1 MTNLI
6 PESET
11 PNKRERAKADRRDQL
26 LRAAARLLAMR
37 GYARVRLEDL
47 GSAVGISG
55 PAIYR
60 HFPNKEALLVDLLT
74 DISRRLLEGGMTVA
88 EAASSP
94 AEALDGLIDF
104 HLDFALNESDLI
116 RVQDRDLDS
125 LPENARR
132 QVRQYQRRYVEAWVQ
147 VLCRSQQGL
156 DESDAR
162 IKAHAAFG
170 LMNSTPTARVGRH
183 PHRPERCCGRWWLP
197 HCAPSCAPSGRS
209 PPRPPPASR
218 RRPHLRKRR
227 RW

>member
-6 PESET
+6 PASES

-26 LRAAARLLAMR
+26 LQAAARLLAMR

-60 HFPNKEALLVDLLT
+60 HFANKEALLVDLLT
-74 DISRRLLEGGMTVA
+74 DISRRLLEGGTGVA
-88 EAASSP
+88 EE
-94 AEALDGLIDF
+94 AETAHKALSGLIDF
-104 HLDFALNESDLI
+104 HLDFALTESDLI

-132 QVRQYQRRYVEAWVQ
+132 QVRQYQRRYVELWVQ
-147 VLCRSQQGL
+147 VLCRIDDGL

-170 LMNSTPTARVGRH
+170 LMNSTPYSA
-183 PHRPERCCGRWWLP
+183 
-197 HCAPSCAPSGRS
+197 GRS
-209 PPRPPPASR
+209 APAQTR
-218 RRPHLRKRR
+218 AVLRQMVVAALSS
-227 RW
+227 

>member
-6 PESET
+6 PESAT

-26 LRAAARLLAMR
+26 LTAAARLLAMR
-37 GYARVRLEDL
+37 GFARVRLEDL

-74 DISRRLLEGGMTVA
+74 DVSRRLLEGGTAVA
-88 EAASSP
+88 EAAATAP
-94 AEALDGLIDF
+94 GALSGLIDF

-125 LPENARR
+125 LPESARR

-147 VLCRSQQGL
+147 VLCQVDPDL

-162 IKAHAAFG
+162 IKAHAVFG
-170 LMNSTPTARVGRH
+170 LMNSTPYSA
-183 PHRPERCCGRWWLP
+183 
-197 HCAPSCAPSGRS
+197 GRS
-209 PPRPPPASR
+209 APAQTR
-218 RRPHLRKRR
+218 AVLRQMVVAALDS
-227 RW
+227 

>member
-6 PESET
+6 PESAT

-26 LRAAARLLAMR
+26 LTAAARLLAMR
-37 GYARVRLEDL
+37 GFARVRLEDL

-74 DISRRLLEGGMTVA
+74 DVSRRLLEGGTAVA
-88 EAASSP
+88 EAAATAP
-94 AEALDGLIDF
+94 GALSGLIDF

-125 LPENARR
+125 LPESARR

-147 VLCRSQQGL
+147 VLCQVDPDL

-162 IKAHAAFG
+162 IKAHAVFG
-170 LMNSTPTARVGRH
+170 LMNSTPYSA
-183 PHRPERCCGRWWLP
+183 
-197 HCAPSCAPSGRS
+197 GRS
-209 PPRPPPASR
+209 APAQTR
-218 RRPHLRKRR
+218 AVLRQMVVAALGS
-227 RW
+227 

>member
-6 PESET
+6 PESAS

-26 LRAAARLLAMR
+26 LTAAARLLAMR

-74 DISRRLLEGGMTVA
+74 DISRRLLEGGTAVV
-88 EAASSP
+88 EAAATP
-94 AEALDGLIDF
+94 PQALSGLIDF
-104 HLDFALNESDLI
+104 HLDFALSESDLI

-125 LPENARR
+125 LPESARR

-147 VLCRSQQGL
+147 MLCQVDPEL

-170 LMNSTPTARVGRH
+170 LMNSTPYSA
-183 PHRPERCCGRWWLP
+183 
-197 HCAPSCAPSGRS
+197 GRS
-209 PPRPPPASR
+209 APAQTR
-218 RRPHLRKRR
+218 AVLRQMVVAALGS
-227 RW
+227 

>member
-6 PESET
+6 PESTT

-26 LRAAARLLAMR
+26 LTAAARLLAMR
-37 GYARVRLEDL
+37 GFARVRLEDL

-74 DISRRLLEGGMTVA
+74 DVSRRLLEGGTAVA
-88 EAASSP
+88 EAAATAP
-94 AEALDGLIDF
+94 GALSGLIDF

-125 LPENARR
+125 LPESARR

-147 VLCRSQQGL
+147 VLCQVDPDL

-162 IKAHAAFG
+162 IKAHAVFG
-170 LMNSTPTARVGRH
+170 LMNSTPYSA
-183 PHRPERCCGRWWLP
+183 
-197 HCAPSCAPSGRS
+197 GRS
-209 PPRPPPASR
+209 APAQTR
-218 RRPHLRKRR
+218 AVLRQMVVAALGS
-227 RW
+227 

>member
-6 PESET
+6 PESTT

-26 LRAAARLLAMR
+26 LSAAARLLAMR

-74 DISRRLLEGGMTVA
+74 DISRRLLEGGTAVV
-88 EAASSP
+88 EAAATASG
-94 AEALDGLIDF
+94 ALSGLIDF

-125 LPENARR
+125 LPESARR

-147 VLCRSQQGL
+147 VLCQVEPDL

-170 LMNSTPTARVGRH
+170 LLNSTPYSA
-183 PHRPERCCGRWWLP
+183 
-197 HCAPSCAPSGRS
+197 GRS
-209 PPRPPPASR
+209 APAQTR
-218 RRPHLRKRR
+218 AVLRHMVVAALSS
-227 RW
+227 

>member
-6 PESET
+6 PAAES

-26 LRAAARLLAMR
+26 LQAAGRLLAMR

-60 HFPNKEALLVDLLT
+60 HFANKEALLVDLLT
-74 DISRRLLEGGMTVA
+74 DISRRLLEGGTTVA
-88 EAASSP
+88 EEAETAH
-94 AEALDGLIDF
+94 EALSGLIDF
-104 HLDFALNESDLI
+104 HLDFALTESDLI

-125 LPENARR
+125 LPESARR
-132 QVRQYQRRYVEAWVQ
+132 QVRQYQRRYVELWVQ
-147 VLCRSQQGL
+147 VLCRIYDGL

-170 LMNSTPTARVGRH
+170 LMNSTPYSA
-183 PHRPERCCGRWWLP
+183 
-197 HCAPSCAPSGRS
+197 GRS
-209 PPRPPPASR
+209 APAQTR
-218 RRPHLRKRR
+218 AVLRQMVVAALGS
-227 RW
+227 

>member
-1 MTNLI
+1 MTNLV

-26 LRAAARLLAMR
+26 LQAAARLVAMR

-74 DISRRLLEGGMTVA
+74 DVSRRLLAGGTDVV
-88 EAASSP
+88 EAAAGAS
-94 AEALDGLIDF
+94 EALSGLIDF

-147 VLCRSQQGL
+147 VLCQIDGEL

-170 LMNSTPTARVGRH
+170 LMNSTPYSA
-183 PHRPERCCGRWWLP
+183 
-197 HCAPSCAPSGRS
+197 GRS
-209 PPRPPPASR
+209 APTQTRAV
-218 RRPHLRKRR
+218 LRQMVVAALGS
-227 RW
+227 

>member
-6 PESET
+6 PESAT

-26 LRAAARLLAMR
+26 LTAAARLLAMR

-74 DISRRLLEGGMTVA
+74 DISRRLLEGGTAVV
-88 EAASSP
+88 EGAATAP
-94 AEALDGLIDF
+94 QALSGLIDF
-104 HLDFALNESDLI
+104 HLDFALSESDLI

-125 LPENARR
+125 LPESARR

-147 VLCRSQQGL
+147 LLCQVDPDL

-170 LMNSTPTARVGRH
+170 LLNSTPYSA
-183 PHRPERCCGRWWLP
+183 
-197 HCAPSCAPSGRS
+197 GRS
-209 PPRPPPASR
+209 APAQTR
-218 RRPHLRKRR
+218 AVLRQMVVAALGS
-227 RW
+227 

>member
-6 PESET
+6 PESAT

-26 LRAAARLLAMR
+26 LTAAARLLAMR
-37 GYARVRLEDL
+37 GFARVRLEDL

-74 DISRRLLEGGMTVA
+74 DISRRLLEGGTAVA
-88 EAASSP
+88 EAAATAP
-94 AEALDGLIDF
+94 GALSGLIDF

-125 LPENARR
+125 LPEGARR

-147 VLCRSQQGL
+147 VLCQVDPDL

-162 IKAHAAFG
+162 IKAHAVFG
-170 LMNSTPTARVGRH
+170 LMNSTPYSA
-183 PHRPERCCGRWWLP
+183 
-197 HCAPSCAPSGRS
+197 GRS
-209 PPRPPPASR
+209 APAQTR
-218 RRPHLRKRR
+218 AVLRQMVVAALGS
-227 RW
+227 

>member
-6 PESET
+6 PESEI
-11 PNKRERAKADRRDQL
+11 PNKRERAKADRRGQL
-26 LRAAARLLAMR
+26 LQAAARLVAMR

-60 HFPNKEALLVDLLT
+60 HFPNKEALLVDLLG
-74 DISRRLLEGGMTVA
+74 DVSRRLFEGGTHVEESA
-88 EAASSP
+88 ETAL
-94 AEALDGLIDF
+94 EALSGLIDF

-125 LPENARR
+125 LPENPRR
-132 QVRQYQRRYVEAWVQ
+132 QVRQYQRRYVEVWVQ
-147 VLCRSQQGL
+147 VLCQIDPGL

-170 LMNSTPTARVGRH
+170 LMNSTPYSA
-183 PHRPERCCGRWWLP
+183 
-197 HCAPSCAPSGRS
+197 GRS
-209 PPRPPPASR
+209 APAQTR
-218 RRPHLRKRR
+218 AVLRQMVIAALRS
-227 RW
+227 

>member
-1 MTNLI
+1 MTNLV

-26 LRAAARLLAMR
+26 LAAAARLVAMR

-60 HFPNKEALLVDLLT
+60 HFPNKEALLVDLLA
-74 DISRRLLEGGMTVA
+74 DVSRRLLEGGTNEA
-88 EAASSP
+88 ET
-94 AEALDGLIDF
+94 AETAHESLSRLIDF

-132 QVRQYQRRYVEAWVQ
+132 QVRQYQRRYVEVWVQ
-147 VLCRSQQGL
+147 VLCRTDHDL

-170 LMNSTPTARVGRH
+170 LMNSTPYSA
-183 PHRPERCCGRWWLP
+183 
-197 HCAPSCAPSGRS
+197 GRS
-209 PPRPPPASR
+209 APAQTR
-218 RRPHLRKRR
+218 AVLRQMVVAALNS
-227 RW
+227 

>member
-6 PESET
+6 PASES

-26 LRAAARLLAMR
+26 LQAAARLVAMR

-60 HFPNKEALLVDLLT
+60 HFPNKEALLVDLLA
-74 DISRRLLEGGMTVA
+74 DVSRRLLEGGTNVEESA
-88 EAASSP
+88 ETARD
-94 AEALDGLIDF
+94 ALEGLIDF

-125 LPENARR
+125 LPEAARR
-132 QVRQYQRRYVEAWVQ
+132 QVRQYQRRYVEVWVQ
-147 VLCRSQQGL
+147 VLCRIDDDL

-170 LMNSTPTARVGRH
+170 LLNSTPYSA
-183 PHRPERCCGRWWLP
+183 
-197 HCAPSCAPSGRS
+197 GRS
-209 PPRPPPASR
+209 APAQTR
-218 RRPHLRKRR
+218 AVLRQMVVAALSS
-227 RW
+227 

>member
-6 PESET
+6 PESAA

-26 LRAAARLLAMR
+26 LTAAARLLAMR
-37 GYARVRLEDL
+37 GFARVRLEDL

-74 DISRRLLEGGMTVA
+74 DVSRRLLEGGTAVA
-88 EAASSP
+88 EAAATAP
-94 AEALDGLIDF
+94 GALSGLIDF

-125 LPENARR
+125 LPESARR

-147 VLCRSQQGL
+147 VLCQVDPDL

-162 IKAHAAFG
+162 IKAHAVFG
-170 LMNSTPTARVGRH
+170 LMNSTPYSA
-183 PHRPERCCGRWWLP
+183 
-197 HCAPSCAPSGRS
+197 GRS
-209 PPRPPPASR
+209 APAQTR
-218 RRPHLRKRR
+218 AVLRQMVVAALDS
-227 RW
+227 

>member
-1 MTNLI
+1 MTNLM
-6 PESET
+6 PESAT

-26 LRAAARLLAMR
+26 LTAAARLLAMR

-74 DISRRLLEGGMTVA
+74 DISRRLLEGGTAVV
-88 EAASSP
+88 EGAATAP
-94 AEALDGLIDF
+94 QALSGLIDF
-104 HLDFALNESDLI
+104 HLDFALSESDLI

-125 LPENARR
+125 LPESARR

-147 VLCRSQQGL
+147 LLCQVDPDL

-170 LMNSTPTARVGRH
+170 LLNSTPYSA
-183 PHRPERCCGRWWLP
+183 
-197 HCAPSCAPSGRS
+197 GRS
-209 PPRPPPASR
+209 APAQTR
-218 RRPHLRKRR
+218 AVLRQMVVAALGS
-227 RW
+227 

>member
-6 PESET
+6 PESAI

-26 LRAAARLLAMR
+26 LTAAARLLAMR

-74 DISRRLLEGGMTVA
+74 DISRRLLEGGTAVV
-88 EAASSP
+88 EAAATP
-94 AEALDGLIDF
+94 PQALSGLIDF
-104 HLDFALNESDLI
+104 HLDFALSESDLI

-125 LPENARR
+125 LPESARR

-147 VLCRSQQGL
+147 VLCQVDPAL

-170 LMNSTPTARVGRH
+170 LMNSTPYSA
-183 PHRPERCCGRWWLP
+183 
-197 HCAPSCAPSGRS
+197 GRS
-209 PPRPPPASR
+209 APAQTR
-218 RRPHLRKRR
+218 AVLRQMVVAAVGS
-227 RW
+227 

>member
-6 PESET
+6 PESAT

-26 LRAAARLLAMR
+26 LTAAARLLAMR
-37 GYARVRLEDL
+37 GFARVRLEDL

-74 DISRRLLEGGMTVA
+74 DVSRRLLEGGTAVA
-88 EAASSP
+88 EAAATAP
-94 AEALDGLIDF
+94 RALSGLIDF

-125 LPENARR
+125 LPESARR

-147 VLCRSQQGL
+147 VLCQVDPDL

-162 IKAHAAFG
+162 IKAHAVFG
-170 LMNSTPTARVGRH
+170 LMNSTPYSA
-183 PHRPERCCGRWWLP
+183 
-197 HCAPSCAPSGRS
+197 GRS
-209 PPRPPPASR
+209 APAQTR
-218 RRPHLRKRR
+218 AVLRQMVVAALNS
-227 RW
+227 

>member
-1 MTNLI
+1 MTNLM
-6 PESET
+6 PESAT

-26 LRAAARLLAMR
+26 LTAAARLLAMR

-74 DISRRLLEGGMTVA
+74 DISRRLLEGGTAVM
-88 EAASSP
+88 EGAATAP
-94 AEALDGLIDF
+94 QALSGLIDF
-104 HLDFALNESDLI
+104 HLDFALSESDLI

-125 LPENARR
+125 LPESARR

-147 VLCRSQQGL
+147 LLCQVDPDL

-170 LMNSTPTARVGRH
+170 LLNSTPYSA
-183 PHRPERCCGRWWLP
+183 
-197 HCAPSCAPSGRS
+197 GRS
-209 PPRPPPASR
+209 APAQTR
-218 RRPHLRKRR
+218 AVLRQMVVAALGS
-227 RW
+227 

>member
-1 MTNLI
+1 MTNLM
-6 PESET
+6 PESAA

-26 LRAAARLLAMR
+26 LTAAARLLAMR
-37 GYARVRLEDL
+37 GFARVRLEDL

-74 DISRRLLEGGMTVA
+74 DVSRRLLEGGTAVA
-88 EAASSP
+88 EAAATAP
-94 AEALDGLIDF
+94 GALSGLIDF

-125 LPENARR
+125 LPESARR

-147 VLCRSQQGL
+147 VLCQVDPDL

-162 IKAHAAFG
+162 IKAHAVFG
-170 LMNSTPTARVGRH
+170 LMNSTPYSA
-183 PHRPERCCGRWWLP
+183 
-197 HCAPSCAPSGRS
+197 GRS
-209 PPRPPPASR
+209 APAQTR
-218 RRPHLRKRR
+218 AVLRQMVVAALDS
-227 RW
+227 